1 MGRFKLDFVTPERL
15 LYSAEVEQI
24 IVPGSEGEF
33 TILSEHSPIISSLKP
48 GFIKIYE
55 ELSNEPII
63 YFVTDGFID
72 MASNQLTIL
81 AQSATEKGQ
90 LTAKKLEDIIN
101 MYQGEVDVTESDI
114 KKNKLNLKIDTVKA
128 LQNLSL
134 IHI

>member
-15 LYSAEVEQI
+15 LYSAEVEQT

-55 ELSNEPII
+55 ELSNEPIV

-81 AQSATEKGQ
+81 AQSAIEKDQ

-101 MYQGEVDVTESDI
+101 MYQGEVDITENDI

-128 LQNLSL
+128 LQNEA
-134 IHI
+134 

>member
-15 LYSAEVEQI
+15 LYSTEVEQI

-81 AQSATEKGQ
+81 AQSAIEKGQ

-101 MYQGEVDVTESDI
+101 MYQGEVDVTENDI
-114 KKNKLNLKIDTVKA
+114 KKNKLHLKIDTVKA
-128 LQNLSL
+128 LQNEA
-134 IHI
+134 

>member
-55 ELSNEPII
+55 ELSNEPIV

-81 AQSATEKGQ
+81 AQSAIEKGQ

-101 MYQGEVDVTESDI
+101 MYQGEVDVTENDI

-128 LQNLSL
+128 LQNEA
-134 IHI
+134 

>member
-81 AQSATEKGQ
+81 AQSAIEKGQ

-101 MYQGEVDVTESDI
+101 VYQGEVDVTENDI

-128 LQNLSL
+128 LQNES
-134 IHI
+134 

>member
-81 AQSATEKGQ
+81 AQSAIEKGQ

-101 MYQGEVDVTESDI
+101 MYQGEVDGTENDI

-128 LQNLSL
+128 LQNEA
-134 IHI
+134 

>member
-81 AQSATEKGQ
+81 AQSAIEKGQ

-101 MYQGEVDVTESDI
+101 MYQGEVDVTENDI

>member
-55 ELSNEPII
+55 E
-63 YFVTDGFID
+63 
-72 MASNQLTIL
+72 
-81 AQSATEKGQ
+81 K
-90 LTAKKLEDIIN
+90 
-101 MYQGEVDVTESDI
+101 
-114 KKNKLNLKIDTVKA
+114 
-128 LQNLSL
+128 
-134 IHI
+134 

>member
-81 AQSATEKGQ
+81 AQSAIEKGQ

-101 MYQGEVDVTESDI
+101 MYQGEVDVTENNI

-128 LQNLSL
+128 LQSEA
-134 IHI
+134 

>member
-55 ELSNEPII
+55 EISNEPII

-81 AQSATEKGQ
+81 AQSAIEKGQ

-128 LQNLSL
+128 LQNEV
-134 IHI
+134 

>member
-15 LYSAEVEQI
+15 LYSTEVEQI

-81 AQSATEKGQ
+81 AQSAIEKDQ

-101 MYQGEVDVTESDI
+101 IYQGEVDITENDI

-128 LQNLSL
+128 LQNEA
-134 IHI
+134 

>member
-72 MASNQLTIL
+72 MSSNQLTIL
-81 AQSATEKGQ
+81 AHSAIEKGQ

-101 MYQGEVDVTESDI
+101 MYQGEVDVTENDI

-128 LQNLSL
+128 LQNEA
-134 IHI
+134 

>member
-55 ELSNEPII
+55 EISNEPII

-81 AQSATEKGQ
+81 AQSAIEKGQ

-101 MYQGEVDVTESDI
+101 MYQGEVDVTENNI

-128 LQNLSL
+128 LQNEA
-134 IHI
+134 

>member
-15 LYSAEVEQI
+15 LYSTEVEQI

-81 AQSATEKGQ
+81 AQSAIEKGQ

-101 MYQGEVDVTESDI
+101 MYQGEVDVTENNI

-128 LQNLSL
+128 LQNEA
-134 IHI
+134 

>member
-15 LYSAEVEQI
+15 LYSTEVEQI

-81 AQSATEKGQ
+81 AQSAIEKEQ

-101 MYQGEVDVTESDI
+101 IYQGEVDITENDI

-128 LQNLSL
+128 LQNEA
-134 IHI
+134 

>member
-101 MYQGEVDVTESDI
+101 MYQGEVDVTENDI

-128 LQNLSL
+128 LQNEA
-134 IHI
+134 

>member
-81 AQSATEKGQ
+81 AQSATEKGR

-101 MYQGEVDVTESDI
+101 MYQGEVDITESDI

-128 LQNLSL
+128 LQNEA
-134 IHI
+134 

>member
-81 AQSATEKGQ
+81 AQSAIEKGQ

-101 MYQGEVDVTESDI
+101 VYQGEVDVTENDI

-128 LQNLSL
+128 LQSEA
-134 IHI
+134 

>member
-81 AQSATEKGQ
+81 AQSAIEKGQ

-101 MYQGEVDVTESDI
+101 VYQGEVDVTENDI

-128 LQNLSL
+128 LQNEA
-134 IHI
+134 